1 MSCKSSIIILL
12 ICCTLALALPFASPA
27 QAESVEE
34 HWDKLHDKLGDT
46 LEMLDTQRKL
56 PDSSWNPLKKDK
68 SDLEDDIEDLL
79 DEAIEILNISDMAQI
94 KEQVNESMDNIRRFE
109 ERIGELNT
117 KKMMAPKEEAG
128 WKIWKKDVQDYE
140 EEIEEIREAI
150 AENKRNIEQL
160 KAALLKKINA
170 IGIDLDAEQMDTLIF
185 SVTGDDD
192 IEIISVFNN
201 IKIITQKLK
210 DLSVSSGEQIET
222 ARRYYGMHTVLL
234 KILLYL
240 QGRYVEKVDRE
251 YVPMLAG
258 IEEENRQL
266 MQQTQ
271 SLLQG
276 SQSAHRNLYQA
287 NLDAQRLTD
296 RTVTLYRRYLE
307 NNKRRMTRSKDQIVQ
322 EYRIAEN
329 TYQTVSTAHNLIA
342 LMRDADTLFNSLNE
356 LQIPDLIRFD
366 NSEMKEEFKKLSSK
380 MATE

>member
-1 MSCKSSIIILL
+1 MNCRSKILFLL
-12 ICCTLALALPFASPA
+12 IGCTLVMSLAFSSPA
-27 QAESVEE
+27 QADSVEK
-34 HWDKLHDKLGDT
+34 HWNKLHDKLGDT
-46 LEMLDTQRKL
+46 LELLDTQRKL
-56 PDSSWNPLKKDK
+56 PDSSWMPFKKDK
-68 SDLEDDIEDLL
+68 SDVEDDIDDLL

-94 KEQVNESMDNIRRFE
+94 KAQINESLNNIRKFE
-109 ERIGELNT
+109 ERIGTLNT
-117 KKMMAPKEEAG
+117 KKMMAPKDEAG

-140 EEIEEIREAI
+140 EDIEELREAI
-150 AENKRNIEQL
+150 AENERNIEQL

-192 IEIISVFNN
+192 VEIISVFNN
-201 IKIITQKLK
+201 IKIITLKLK
-210 DLSVSSGEQIET
+210 DLSASSGEQIET

-240 QGRYVEKVDRE
+240 QDRYVAKVNEE

-266 MQQTQ
+266 IQQTQ
-271 SLLQG
+271 KLLQG
-276 SQSAHRNLYQA
+276 SESAHRNLYEA

-296 RTVTLYRRYLE
+296 RTVKLYRQYLE
-307 NNKRRMTRSKDQIVQ
+307 NNKRRMIRSKEQIIK
-322 EYRIAEN
+322 EYQIAEN
-329 TYQTVSTAHNLIA
+329 TYLTVSTAHNLIA

-356 LQIPDLIRFD
+356 LQIPDLMKFD

-380 MATE
+380 MTAD

>member
-1 MSCKSSIIILL
+1 MSCKSNIIFIF
-12 ICCTLALALPFASPA
+12 IGCTLALALPFAHPA

-46 LEMLDTQRKL
+46 LELLDTQRKL

-68 SDLEDDIEDLL
+68 SDLEDDIDDLL

-94 KEQVNESMDNIRRFE
+94 KEQINESMDNIRRFE

-128 WKIWKKDVQDYE
+128 WKIWKKDVGDYE

-170 IGIDLDAEQMDTLIF
+170 IGIELDAEQMDTLIF

-276 SQSAHRNLYQA
+276 SQSAHRNLYEA

-307 NNKRRMTRSKDQIVQ
+307 NNKKRMIRSKDQIVR
-322 EYRIAEN
+322 EYQIAEN